1 MADLHFLPAT
11 ELTRMLAAG
20 EVSSVELLDHYLD
33 RVERLDGPINSVVA
47 LDAERARARAAEADA
62 AHARGQSW
70 CRLHGLPMT
79 VKDAFETE
87 GVVTTS
93 GAPELAAH
101 IP

>member
-20 EVSSVELLDHYLD
+20 EVSSVELLDHFLD
-33 RVERLDGPINSVVA
+33 RVARLDGPVNSVVA
-47 LDAERARARAAEADA
+47 LDAERARERAADADVARA
-62 AHARGQSW
+62 RGESW
-70 CRLHGLPMT
+70 GKLHGLPMT

-93 GAPELAAH
+93 GAPELAGH
-101 IP
+101 VP